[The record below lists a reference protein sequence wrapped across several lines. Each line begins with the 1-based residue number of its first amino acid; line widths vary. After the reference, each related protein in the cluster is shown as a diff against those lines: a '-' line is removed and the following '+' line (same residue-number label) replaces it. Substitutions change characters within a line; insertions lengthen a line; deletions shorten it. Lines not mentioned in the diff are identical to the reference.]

1 MLSKIKKYIKKYT
14 KRFYVILLITLFFI
28 AYLWNHI
35 FIFIHPGQAGVKWE
49 RFKGGTV
56 VNGYRDEGTSIIF
69 PWDKI
74 YVYNTRIQTV
84 ADSLSVLTLN
94 GLTMDFEFS
103 IRYRPKKLLVGMLH
117 KTVGP
122 EYQESVIV
130 PEVKSILRSII
141 GRYKPYDI
149 YTSQKAI
156 TEEINQESI
165 LRLESK
171 YIEIIDVLLK
181 KIVLP
186 EKIKIAIEE
195 KLEQEQIAISFDFKL
210 DREKKEAERKKIES
224 QGIYNFNKKVS
235 ESITPDILKF
245 QGIRATEK
253 IAESQNAKVII
264 IGAGED
270 GLPIILGG
278 Q

>member
-1 MLSKIKKYIKKYT
+1 MLSKIKIYIKKHT
-14 KRFYVILLITLFFI
+14 MKFYVLLLIILFLI

-35 FIFIHPGQAGVKWE
+35 FIFIHPGEAGVHWE

-56 VNGYRDEGTSIIF
+56 VNGYRDEGTSLIF

-84 ADSLSVLTLN
+84 DDSLSILTLN
-94 GLTMDFEFS
+94 GLTMDFEFA

-122 EYQESVIV
+122 EYQKAVIV
-130 PEVKSILRSII
+130 PEVKSILRGIV
-141 GRYKPYDI
+141 GRYEPFHI

-165 LRLESK
+165 LKLESK
-171 YIEIIDVLLK
+171 YIQIIDVLLK

-186 EKIKIAIEE
+186 EKIKNAIEE

-210 DREKKEAERKKIES
+210 DRERKEAERKKIEA

-235 ESITPDILKF
+235 ESITPDILKYH
-245 QGIRATEK
+245 GIRATEQ
-253 IAESQNAKVII
+253 ISQSQNAKVIV
-264 IGAGED
+264 IGAGKN